1 MQEVRKEYKFL
12 YSKQQLYLFLNSFD
26 NSLKLLYPERVINS
40 LYLDTSNYKYYFDAV
55 KNDVNKTKLRFRQYG
70 SENQI
75 YFEKKINNSNGKFKE
90 KEKVK
95 IKSFNEV
102 ENILYEGN
110 TLTPVLTVN
119 YLRKYFLFKNVRITI
134 DENINYIST
143 KNRTLH
149 HDEKSFDKIIVEFKL
164 FDSNPDIESFF
175 ITNPIAFSKFI
186 NGMEVVYNL

>member
-1 MQEVRKEYKFL
+1 
-12 YSKQQLYLFLNSFD
+12 
-26 NSLKLLYPERVINS
+26 
-40 LYLDTSNYKYYFDAV
+40 
-55 KNDVNKTKLRFRQYG
+55 
-70 SENQI
+70 
-75 YFEKKINNSNGKFKE
+75 
-90 KEKVK
+90 
-95 IKSFNEV
+95 NEV

-119 YLRKYFLFKNVRITI
+119 YLRKYFSFKNVRITI

-149 HDEKSFDKIIVEFKL
+149 QVEKSFDKIIVEFKL